1 MLSVSA
7 QQVNE
12 LTPVRADLSLN
23 FKIWTS
29 RGRTEFDPECR
40 QLRRRGRSWALPW
53 GTQLLA
59 EPSRTLRS
67 CRAPAPSQESVGSGH
82 GDRASSSSPAA
93 MHSAKHTRALPSP
106 SQREIFLTPTK
117 IDLGNILDLLVDI
130 TLLPPRC
137 KRAPKSQPSRGTQQ
151 GPNSKRA
158 PGGPTNGAWVFG
170 GSPGALLLRVQ
181 RVQEPRGHPCSPG
194 CCSLSARR
202 SLAATWC
209 HHATSAAHGPKQGPH
224 GRICPQKPCPLATGQ
239 RKSYRSSIA
248 LVVFLSCRTTSF
260 PIKRRDPQ
268 LTPARRDA
276 QHLAAPAG
284 LRSLPELWEGAQQ
297 PSKRCWDSGSWQ
309 IEHKKEEKKV

>member
-1 MLSVSA
+1 M
-7 QQVNE
+7 
-12 LTPVRADLSLN
+12 
-23 FKIWTS
+23 
-29 RGRTEFDPECR
+29 
-40 QLRRRGRSWALPW
+40 PW

-59 EPSRTLRS
+59 EPCQTLRS

-93 MHSAKHTRALPSP
+93 THSAKHTRALPSP
-106 SQREIFLTPTK
+106 GQREIFLTPTK

-137 KRAPKSQPSRGTQQ
+137 KRAPKSQPSRGTQR

-170 GSPGALLLRVQ
+170 GGSGGPAAEGAAGAGAPRPPLLPRVLQ
-181 RVQEPRGHPCSPG
+181 PLPTPVT
-194 CCSLSARR
+194 CCHLVPP
-202 SLAATWC
+202 
-209 HHATSAAHGPKQGPH
+209 HHKCCAWSWPKQGAFVH
-224 GRICPQKPCPLATGQ
+224 VAHKPLATGQ

>member
-1 MLSVSA
+1 M
-7 QQVNE
+7 
-12 LTPVRADLSLN
+12 
-23 FKIWTS
+23 
-29 RGRTEFDPECR
+29 
-40 QLRRRGRSWALPW
+40 PW

-93 MHSAKHTRALPSP
+93 THSAKHTRALPSP
-106 SQREIFLTPTK
+106 GQREIFLTPTK

-137 KRAPKSQPSRGTQQ
+137 KRAPKSQPSRGTQR

-181 RVQEPRGHPCSPG
+181 RVQEPRGHPCSLG
-194 CCSLSARR
+194 CCSLSPRR

-209 HHATSAAHGPKQGPH
+209 HHATSAAHGAGQSRDPTGAFVHVAHK
-224 GRICPQKPCPLATGQ
+224 PLATGQ

-268 LTPARRDA
+268 LTPSRRDA
-276 QHLAAPAG
+276 HLAAPAG
-284 LRSLPELWEGAQQ
+284 LRSLPELWERIQQ
-297 PSKRCWDSGSWQ
+297 PPKRCWDSGSWQ